1 MINNSYYIDI
11 DFLILALKNN
21 YYQILNLNPKF
32 RSNLIINISDL
43 YNEITWFHIIYLK
56 SKYKHFNSFDDY
68 MIKNYNYKFNIHT
81 LKTYM
86 LLYKKSNP
94 YGLDLHPKKN
104 FKLSIDINLFEIFKY
119 YKIIYYNPPSLQS
132 LSIKTII
139 EHSINNNT
147 NQNTNLNKLISIKKI
162 LPKKILQNINY
173 NKFYNY
179 KYLSY
184 LTKPNSFLILYDI
197 KHNSQ
202 FIISDN
208 LFSLIL
214 QTEEYHEYQYNR
226 YINQF

>member
-21 YYQILNLNPKF
+21 YHQILNLNPKF
-32 RSNLIINISDL
+32 RSNIIININDL
-43 YNEITWFHIIYLK
+43 YNEITWFHIIFLK

-86 LLYKKSNP
+86 LLYKKYNP
-94 YGLDLHPKKN
+94 YGLDIQPKKT
-104 FKLSIDINLFEIFKY
+104 FKSCININLFEIFKY
-119 YKIIYYNPPSLQS
+119 YKITYYNPPSLQS
-132 LSIKTII
+132 IAIKTII
-139 EHSINNNT
+139 EHSIN
-147 NQNTNLNKLISIKKI
+147 QNKKI
-162 LPKKILQNINY
+162 NKKLLPKKILQNINY

-184 LTKPNSFLILYDI
+184 LTKPDSYLILYNI

-202 FIISDN
+202 LIISDN
-208 LFSLIL
+208 LFSMIL
-214 QTEEYHEYQYNR
+214 QTEEYHEYLYNKF
-226 YINQF
+226 YGFI